1 MIEERSNSTS
11 NNEKSNSVFVAHV
24 LNNCLQLAFSQY
36 QPYGTQR
43 YFHVV

>member
-24 LNNCLQLAFSQY
+24 LNKMC
-36 QPYGTQR
+36 
-43 YFHVV
+43 YFKTTMVFL